1 MIKFTNLKEIY
12 LNENNISEIGNLLD
26 FVGHFKNLEKIDF
39 SENGFDKNDKVIKKI
54 IDKSIDE
61 YSKILQTNKSEKNV
75 DNNKIKT
82 LEVIY

>member
-1 MIKFTNLKEIY
+1 M
-12 LNENNISEIGNLLD
+12 
-26 FVGHFKNLEKIDF
+26 EKIDF

-75 DNNKIKT
+75 DINKIKT